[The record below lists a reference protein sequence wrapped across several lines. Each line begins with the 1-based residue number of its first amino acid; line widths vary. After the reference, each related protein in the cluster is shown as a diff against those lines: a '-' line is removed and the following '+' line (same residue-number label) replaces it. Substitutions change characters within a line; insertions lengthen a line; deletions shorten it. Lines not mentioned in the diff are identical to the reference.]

1 MLAMMPYIGND
12 GNNKK
17 ERKMMKMIF
26 SKELAERL
34 NVSVAEIL
42 PLSRPKLSELKVG
55 KISFYPPMPI
65 PAFR

>member
-1 MLAMMPYIGND
+1 MAITVSEVNVTIINQQD
-12 GNNKK
+12 G
-17 ERKMMKMIF
+17 RVAF
-26 SKELAERL
+26 ASC
-34 NVSVAEIL
+34 AEIL